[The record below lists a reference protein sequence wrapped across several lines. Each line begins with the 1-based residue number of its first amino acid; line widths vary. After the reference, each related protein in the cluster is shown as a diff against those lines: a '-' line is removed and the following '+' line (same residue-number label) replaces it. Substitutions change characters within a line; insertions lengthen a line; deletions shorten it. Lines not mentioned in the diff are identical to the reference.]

1 MDFAERGM
9 NGTLAWVQTTGMP
22 MRPAMSTMMTA
33 EVPPT
38 EATAAG
44 LDVQLHVPDTTRPG
58 VKTTVT
64 ASVVDAGTGEPVTDL
79 TRSHQAWMHLIA
91 TRADLGTFA
100 HVHPEP
106 TGRPGEL
113 AVEMTFPT
121 AGTYVVNTEFRQRGE
136 MADVHQRQLVTIA
149 GDAPAP
155 VRLTAG
161 SRTVVVDG
169 VKVELGGEAVV
180 GQPSDLHFQFT
191 DASTGTPVADLQP
204 FLAAAGHVV
213 VMRADAQTF
222 AHEHAEVED
231 AKGRPMFAIPGQT
244 FGPELDVHAE
254 FNTPGVYQLWGQF
267 RLADGEVV
275 TVPFTVQVS

>member
-1 MDFAERGM
+1 
-9 NGTLAWVQTTGMP
+9 
-22 MRPAMSTMMTA
+22 
-33 EVPPT
+33 
-38 EATAAG
+38 
-44 LDVQLHVPDTTRPG
+44 
-58 VKTTVT
+58 
-64 ASVVDAGTGEPVTDL
+64 
-79 TRSHQAWMHLIA
+79 MHLIA
-91 TRADLGTFA
+91 TRQDLGTFA

-113 AVEMTFPT
+113 RIEVTFPT

-149 GDAPAP
+149 GDTPDP
-155 VRLTAG
+155 VTLAAGPRTA
-161 SRTVVVDG
+161 VVDG

-180 GQPSDLHFQFT
+180 GEPSDLHFEFT
-191 DASTGTPVADLQP
+191 DATTGKPIDDLQP

-231 AKGRPMFAIPGQT
+231 AQGRSVFATPGET

-254 FNTPGVYQLWGQF
+254 FDTPGVYQLWGQF
-267 RLADGEVV
+267 RLADGDVV
-275 TVPFTVQVS
+275 TVPFTIEAS